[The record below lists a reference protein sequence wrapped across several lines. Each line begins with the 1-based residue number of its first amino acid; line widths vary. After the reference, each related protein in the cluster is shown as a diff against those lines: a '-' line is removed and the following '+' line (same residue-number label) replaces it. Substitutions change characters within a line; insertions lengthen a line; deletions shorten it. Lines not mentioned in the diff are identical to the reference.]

1 MKSIKG
7 QLLAELTEKAHE
19 LFKCMEDKGC
29 ECSYSQGDLPAGE
42 CEVSMWDDGTVEVLQ
57 SDDEDVDTAP
67 VFEALSDMGFEED
80 EDEESLEK
88 FNFKGKHKSKKGGL
102 TEEGRRAYNRATGGN
117 LKRPQPE
124 GGKRKKSFCAR
135 SAGQMKM
142 HGISCSK
149 TPDKRVCLAR
159 RRWKC

>member
-1 MKSIKG
+1 MKSIHD
-7 QLLAELTEKAHE
+7 QLREELTQKAHE

-29 ECSYSQGDLPAGE
+29 IPCFSQGDLPKGE
-42 CEVSMWDDGTVEVLQ
+42 CEVSLWDDGTVEVLQ
-57 SDDEDVDTAP
+57 SDDEDVDAYP

-80 EDEESLEK
+80 EDEPLEK

-102 TEEGRRAYNRATGGN
+102 TEAGRKAYNRATGGN

-142 HGISCSK
+142 HGINCSK

>member
-1 MKSIKG
+1 MKSLKG
-7 QLLAELTEKAHE
+7 QLLSDLTQVAHD
-19 LFKCMEDKGC
+19 LFKSIDEKGC
-29 ECSYSQGDLPAGE
+29 ECSHSQGDLPDDE
-42 CEVSMWDDGTVEVLQ
+42 YEVSLWDDGTVEVLQ
-57 SDDEDVDTAP
+57 SDDEDLDTAP

-80 EDEESLEK
+80 EDEPLEK
-88 FNFKGKHKSKKGGL
+88 FNFKSKHKSKKGGL
-102 TEEGRRAYNRATGGN
+102 TEAGRKAYNKATGSN

-142 HGISCSK
+142 HGINCSK

>member
-1 MKSIKG
+1 MKSIKD
-7 QLLAELTEKAHE
+7 QLLSDLTQKAHD
-19 LFKCMEDKGC
+19 LFKHMEEKGC
-29 ECSYSQGDLPAGE
+29 ECSHSQGELSSDE

-57 SDDEDVDTAP
+57 SDDQDVDSAP
-67 VFEALSDMGFEED
+67 VFEALSEMGFEE
-80 EDEESLEK
+80 EEEEPLEK
-88 FNFKGKHKSKKGGL
+88 FNFKSKHKSKKGGL
-102 TEEGRRAYNRATGGN
+102 TEEGRKAYNRATGSN

-142 HGISCSK
+142 HGINCSK

>member
-1 MKSIKG
+1 MKSIKE
-7 QLLAELTEKAHE
+7 QLLSSLTQTAHD
-19 LFKCMEDKGC
+19 LFKSMEEKGC
-29 ECSYSQGDLPAGE
+29 KCSHSQGDLAQGE
-42 CEVSMWDDGTVEVLQ
+42 YEVSMWDDGTIEILQ
-57 SDDEDVDTAP
+57 SDDEDLDAEP
-67 VFEALSDMGFEED
+67 VFEALSDMGFEE
-80 EDEESLEK
+80 EEPLEK
-88 FNFKGKHKSKKGGL
+88 FNFKSKHKSKKGGL
-102 TEEGRRAYNRATGGN
+102 TEEGRKAYNRATGSN

-142 HGISCSK
+142 HGINCSK